1 MIRCRVLNNSIMKK
15 LLNIILFLLINL
27 VLAGQDN
34 NLSLQF
40 RSILFRDLTD
50 TIESTIPVKIFYS
63 DKWVDSLYLDV
74 NASEESVAKLF
85 DKSLKTKGFSFII
98 TDNNQ
103 IILSRGF
110 PIKTNFNKEYRE
122 QLRRKII
129 RADTLKYI
137 QQLPEDDQQS
147 INDEYRI
154 FRIGNPSALKR
165 SETAFLS
172 GTIRNSA
179 NDEPVAGAIVYID
192 KLKAGVLTND
202 EGYYQVEL
210 PKGEQQIEYRMVGM
224 RTAKRNITIFSDGA
238 LDINL
243 FQSTNQLDEV
253 TVSASRENNVRNVTM
268 GIEKISVK
276 MLKQLPMG
284 LGETDLIKSSLL
296 LPGVQSASEASN
308 GFNIRGGSIDQNLI
322 LFNGAPI
329 INVSHFFGFFSAFN
343 SDIIKD
349 VTLYKSGIPAKFG
362 GRVSSVMDIEIS
374 DGSREKVNISG
385 GISPVTG
392 RLMVEGPII
401 KNKSSFILSG
411 RTTYSDWIL
420 GLLDNVQLNK
430 SSAYFND
437 FQGQLS
443 FDLNQKNTLSISG
456 YLSNDMFDYYLE
468 NTINYSNLA
477 STVKLKHTFG
487 PKFSLQLSGII
498 SNYNYTLDSK
508 RDAAFFNSLSYKLN
522 QRLFRADFTYFPVSK
537 HKIEFGLDAT
547 NYSLLPGTQKPI
559 GDESEVEY
567 KTLKKENAIEPSF
580 YFSDEYEYSPR
591 LLFSGGLR
599 FTMFT
604 LLGPGTKFI
613 YPEGVPLSADYITDT
628 INYNNGQIIKLY
640 PGLEFRFSS
649 RFIIAPDLSVKAG
662 IQRNFQYLNMISNT
676 TSMSPTDIWKLSD
689 SYIKPQRGD
698 QYSLGL
704 YKNLRRSAAE
714 ASVEVYY
721 KSLHNIIDYKGG
733 AVLLM
738 NEHLETDIL
747 NGTGKAYGVE
757 VMMKKQA
764 GKITGWIG
772 YTYSRSLIKVDG
784 EYDEEK
790 INGGRYFPASFDK
803 PHDLKVIVNT
813 RLSRRI
819 NFTTNFMYSTG
830 RPITFPVTYYEFNN
844 VARVFYSER
853 NEFRVPEYM
862 RLDLA
867 ATMNGNLKSNKL
879 NHSSF
884 TFTVYNVLGR
894 RNPYSIFF
902 KVENGTV
909 KGYQMSIF
917 GQPIFMVSY
926 NFRIRGNASSDF

>member
-1 MIRCRVLNNSIMKK
+1 MIPLGILKKRLMKK
-15 LLNIILFLLINL
+15 FFSFILLLSFSLALAAQEKNISF
-27 VLAGQDN
+27 
-34 NLSLQF
+34 QF
-40 RSILFRDLTD
+40 RSILFSDLAD
-50 TIESTIPVKIFYS
+50 TIENTVPVKIYYS
-63 DKWVDSLYLDV
+63 DKWVDSLYLDI

-85 DKSLKTKGFSFII
+85 DKSISTKGFSFII
-98 TDNNQ
+98 TDHNQ
-103 IILSRGF
+103 IILSKGF

-129 RADTLKYI
+129 MADTLKYI
-137 QQLPEDDQQS
+137 QQLPDDGQNS
-147 INDEYRI
+147 INDEYKI

-165 SETAFLS
+165 SQTAFLS
-172 GTIRNSA
+172 GTVRNST
-179 NDEPVAGAIVYID
+179 NDEPVAGAIIYID
-192 KLKAGVLTND
+192 KLKAGVLTNED
-202 EGYYQVEL
+202 GFYQVEL
-210 PKGEQQIEYRMVGM
+210 PKGELQIEYRMVGM
-224 RTAKRNITIFSDGA
+224 RTAKRNITIFSDGS
-238 LDINL
+238 LDVDL

-362 GRVSSVMDIEIS
+362 GRVSSVMDIAIN
-374 DGSREKVNISG
+374 DGNKEKVNISG
-385 GISPVTG
+385 GVSPVTA
-392 RLMVEGPII
+392 RLMVEGPVI

-420 GLLDNVQLNK
+420 GMLDNVQLNN
-430 SSAYFND
+430 SSASFND

-443 FDLNQKNTLSISG
+443 FNLNQNNTLSVSG

-468 NTINYSNLA
+468 NKINYSNLA

-487 PKFSLQLSGII
+487 PKFSMQLAGII
-498 SNYNYTLDSK
+498 SNYNYELDSK
-508 RDAAFFNSLSYKLN
+508 RNATLYNSLTYKLN
-522 QRLFRADFTYFPVSK
+522 QRLLRADFTYFPIAK

-559 GDESEVEY
+559 GEASETEF
-567 KTLKKENAIEPSF
+567 KSLKKENAIEPSI
-580 YFSDEYEYSPR
+580 YFSDEYEYSAR
-591 LLFSGGLR
+591 LLLSGGLR

-604 LLGPGTKFI
+604 SIGPGTKFL
-613 YPEGVPLSADYITDT
+613 YAQGGPLSTDYITDT
-628 INYNNGQIIKLY
+628 ITYKNGQIIQTY

-649 RFIIAPDLSVKAG
+649 RFILAPDLSLKAG

-698 QYSLGL
+698 QYSLGI

-721 KSLHNIIDYKGG
+721 KSLNNIIDYKGG

-747 NGTGKAYGVE
+747 NGTGKAYGLE
-757 VMMKKQA
+757 IMLKKQA
-764 GKITGWIG
+764 GKLTGWIG
-772 YTYSRSLIKVDG
+772 YTYSRSFLKVDG
-784 EYDEEK
+784 KYDEEK
-790 INGGRYFPASFDK
+790 INDGKYFPASFDK
-803 PHDLKVIVNT
+803 PHDLKVIANAK
-813 RLSRRI
+813 LSRRI

-830 RPITFPVTYYEFNN
+830 RPITYPVTYYEFNN
-844 VARVFYSER
+844 VVRVFYSER
-853 NEFRVPEYM
+853 NEFRVPDYM
-862 RLDLA
+862 RLDLS

-917 GQPIFMVSY
+917 GQPIFMVTY